1 MSEKLPKVFWEIHC
15 GLKRQ
20 GPGDNE
26 STTKA
31 YKMLKDLPPKPRI
44 LDIGCGSGMQTV
56 QLAKL
61 SGVQIEAVDNY
72 QPFLDDLVKTA
83 KTEGVSNQINA
94 VKGDMLNLTYESG
107 SFDIVWSEGAIF
119 IIGFE
124 KGLRE
129 WKHLL
134 TENGYVVVSDLT
146 WFRTDVP
153 QEAKEFM
160 NLMDASV
167 KTAEENLHIARN
179 LGYRVVGSFVL
190 PTQSWWTYYY
200 DPIKEK
206 LPALKEKHKGNQE
219 SLQGIAMEETEIEMF
234 RKYSDYYGYVFYIMQ
249 NK

>member
-1 MSEKLPKVFWEIHC
+1 MSEKLPKVFWEIHS

-26 STTKA
+26 STSKA
-31 YKMLKDLPPKPRI
+31 YKMLKDLPPKPQI

-61 SGVQIEAVDNY
+61 SGGQIEAVDNY
-72 QPFLDDLVKTA
+72 QPFLDSLVKTV
-83 KTEGVSNQINA
+83 KIEGVSNQINA
-94 VKGDMLNLTYESG
+94 VKGDMLNLAYESG
-107 SFDIVWSEGAIF
+107 SFDLVWCEGAIF

-129 WKHLL
+129 WKRLL
-134 TENGYVVVSDLT
+134 TENGYLVVSDLT

-160 NLMDASV
+160 NLVDASV
-167 KTAEENLHIARN
+167 KTAEMNLQIARN
-179 LGYRVVGSFVL
+179 LGYRVVDSFVL
-190 PTQSWWTYYY
+190 PTQSWWAYYY
-200 DPIKEK
+200 NPILEK
-206 LPALKEKHKGNQE
+206 LPVLKEKHKDNQE

-234 RKYSDYYGYVFYIMQ
+234 RKYSDYYGYVFYILQ